1 MSTANISAVFH
12 PVSPPPI
19 LHPAPARTGEV
30 ALRVEALRKS
40 YGSIE
45 AVAGLSF
52 EIHAGEVFGLLGPNG
67 AGKTTTISVLAT
79 QLRPTSGDAVVFGH
93 SVRQE
98 VAVVRRLIGV
108 VPQDIS
114 LYPKLTAAEN
124 IKFFG
129 RMYGVPKDELS
140 RRLDELLDLVG
151 LETRRNDYVDVFSGG
166 MKRRLNLAVSLI
178 HRPALLLL
186 DEPTVGVD
194 PHSRE
199 HLFSIVRRLRSEG
212 TAILYT
218 THYMEEAERL
228 CDRIVIIDH
237 GKVLADDTVRGLYRR
252 LPASRSVAL
261 DLEPPAAS
269 ENLLAGLAAMPGIS
283 AVQGTAGG
291 VRFDTADFG
300 ANLALA
306 LEHIAGLGARV
317 TSVKSGQTS
326 LEDVFI
332 TLTGHAL
339 RDGPPADTLP

>member
-228 CDRIVIIDH
+228 CDRLGIMDEGKIIAM
-237 GKVLADDTVRGLYRR
+237 GTFEELLTEAGCSEVVELRGLPPGADLSR
-252 LPASRSVAL
+252 LQSTPGVCRMESHEDVTRVFVSNATAVLGPLQQALSRYPENVMVQITPLSL
-261 DLEPPAAS
+261 
-269 ENLLAGLAAMPGIS
+269 ENLFL
-283 AVQGTAGG
+283 Q
-291 VRFDTADFG
+291 
-300 ANLALA
+300 
-306 LEHIAGLGARV
+306 
-317 TSVKSGQTS
+317 
-326 LEDVFI
+326 
-332 TLTGHAL
+332 LTGKEL
-339 RDGPPADTLP
+339 RD